1 MTIEEFER
9 IATYNELDAADSELG
24 TGVFDEF
31 YIKPACALD
40 DYICDEISNWD
51 WGWRELGNFLYNF
64 PDGYDWYDLEED
76 CGLEDGDDLFFTAKD
91 EIRRRA
97 EYDGAFDE
105 SDTDN
110 VSANMSQCESSP
122 NIHITIEDFSLVDI
136 F

>member
-9 IATYNELDAADSELG
+9 IATYDELDAADSELD

-51 WGWRELGNFLYNF
+51 WGWRELGAFLYNF

-97 EYDGAFDE
+97 EHDGAFDE

-110 VSANMSQCESSP
+110 VSTNMSQCESSP